1 MKTFIIYMETFVTNL
16 QERRKRTEK
25 KKKKKQEKSNAL
37 NDI

>member
-25 KKKKKQEKSNAL
+25 KKKKKTREV
-37 NDI
+37 